1 MMKSLMSSLL
11 RNLQYSSMVTKKNGK
26 RQVRNGGPQAL
37 KGKSANGGNGQAR
50 TPLLPTGVNNTATMP
65 STTHEY
71 NLVGEEVMATIS
83 VNNSRVG
90 QVVYNQNITPQS
102 VLRLRIMAGA
112 FQRIDWKRA
121 SVHLVAL
128 NGSVVTS
135 GYTMGFIEDPAV
147 KVPSIESAVI
157 PFLTTL
163 RRTTV
168 RQAWVESESGVQV
181 AIADK
186 PEMYTQPDVDIR
198 RLSPGRVVVATTGDV
213 GSAPTTFMIMLKY
226 HVRLFVPIGI
236 ETQPNE
242 ITVLNAFADVSIN
255 AQGISASPWRTGQWN
270 IGQQITLESDMLC
283 LEAGT
288 NIARRMRV
296 VTAGTQVTL
305 AAAGGNFHVEFPQIP
320 TGELWNIAEWSVN
333 NNVSAMATTTRTGVY
348 GYSGQSAD
356 RKSVG

>member
-1 MMKSLMSSLL
+1 MKSLMSSLL

-71 NLVGEEVMATIS
+71 NLMGEEVIATIN

-90 QVVYNQNITPQS
+90 QIVFNQLITPQT

-135 GYTMGFIEDPAV
+135 GYTMGFIEDPEL
-147 KVPSIESAVI
+147 KVPTVESAVI
-157 PFLTTL
+157 PFLTAL
-163 RRTTV
+163 RKTTV

-181 AIADK
+181 ALNDK
-186 PEMYTQPDVDIR
+186 PEMFTQPGSDMR

-226 HVRLFVPIGI
+226 HVRLYVPVGI

-242 ITVLNAFADVSIN
+242 ITVLNAFADVTIN

-270 IGQQITLESDMLC
+270 IGQAIILESDMLC

-288 NIARRMRV
+288 NPARRMRV
-296 VTAGTQVTL
+296 ATAGTQVTL
-305 AAAGGNFHVEFPQIP
+305 GTSGGVFTIEFPQIP
-320 TGELWNIAEWSVN
+320 SGESWTIAEWSVN
-333 NNVSAMATTTRTGVY
+333 QGVAPMPTTTRAGAY
-348 GYSGQSAD
+348 GYSGQSE
-356 RKSVG
+356 